1 MPNVSEV
8 AIESLSIDDDS
19 SSPGFFNKQI
29 NVHSASESDALHF
42 DTYPE
47 AFSVPPSEEIPSTNM
62 GSTRVID
69 AGCTSSEPVV
79 APVLEEP
86 LLSSP
91 CLSPSLLSQGNEMS
105 VNDADGS
112 TEHVQNQA
120 PESLDDGAMNNE
132 PLADVPIC
140 TKTNSNVHSMITRS
154 KAAESQVA
162 DIFTKA
168 IAAIKFEE
176 FRSQLSVISFSELE
190 TLKKQGEY

>member
-1 MPNVSEV
+1 MRLGHPSADIVE
-8 AIESLSIDDDS
+8 ESTDD
-19 SSPGFFNKQI
+19 NQ
-29 NVHSASESDALHF
+29 VHSASESDALHF

-154 KAAESQVA
+154 KAAVA
-162 DIFTKA
+162 RTQHIFRTA
-168 IAAIKFEE
+168 SAVVSGVAWTAGVFVECQWMLMTLVME
-176 FRSQLSVISFSELE
+176 LRHVPFSMRL
-190 TLKKQGEY
+190 